1 MTILEE
7 IHTLEDFFASVQRVP
22 DPRGEEARTP
32 PEMNAPH
39 KTFASVHLLPVAVQC
54 CDLNKKLPKS

>member
-7 IHTLEDFFASVQRVP
+7 IHTLEDFFASVQSVP
-22 DPRGEEARTP
+22 DPRGGEAKTP
-32 PEMNAPH
+32 PEMTAPR

-54 CDLNKKLPKS
+54 CDPNKTLPKS